1 MVRPAESWLYLI
13 HLIVEAGIIVG
24 YVIGL
29 IPFLYVWSSGWVV
42 PLTIISVILAL
53 VGGKR
58 MLLPTVVNLIMALLS
73 FIPLVGYIPRVIG
86 ILLSLMNMNTL
97 RKYM

>member
-1 MVRPAESWLYLI
+1 MVRHAERWLYLI

-29 IPFLYVWSSGWVV
+29 IPFLYVWSSGWVI
-42 PLTIISVILAL
+42 PLAIISVILAL

-58 MLLPTVVNLIMALLS
+58 MLLPTAANLVMALLS
-73 FIPLVGYIPRVIG
+73 FIPLIGYVPRIIG
-86 ILLSLMNMNTL
+86 IFLSLMNMNTL
-97 RKYM
+97 RKNW